1 MARRTS
7 HLRDRCILDIGENL
21 FYKSGQA
28 DMAEVRD
35 TKRDV
40 WKDTRD
46 VPRKRGLKTARSS

>member
-1 MARRTS
+1 MARRAS

-21 FYKSGQA
+21 FYKSEQA

-35 TKRDV
+35 IERDG
-40 WKDTRD
+40 WKDRRN